1 LSSNA
6 AQQRHPDPVRNT
18 QESDEPRGYRVLTVT
33 SNKGGVGKT
42 TVATNLAIYFRALR
56 EDLPILLIGLD
67 DHRLIDH
74 MFAIE
79 HDARGTRLEAALR
92 DGDLSPAIRLGQ
104 YGVHYVPTS
113 PEISELKGEL
123 RDPFYL
129 HEVLRRTGWKGLVI
143 VDTKSDLEILTRNAI
158 AAADLS
164 IVVVEDQLSIHEAVR
179 VFELLERYQKPRSAA
194 RVLLSLVDQRI
205 KFDDAQRGDIL
216 TLLRS
221 EVDGRRLPRFESFV
235 SRSPKVQSLGTNP
248 AGRPLSILH
257 NAKGSLVHRQ
267 MHELACEVL
276 GLLGDLEFVAQEP
289 APSPAAAPAHDR
301 DLAPVIPFP
310 VPVRREAVA
319 NPLAYQLAGTSSH
332 WELAEGKR
340 LLVELRARY
349 PKFFELIFDP
359 VTNRV
364 PELEELRQDLER
376 HPADRQNFDALNAIA
391 IGFFE
396 ISYRAEAQKGS
407 GLHYM
412 GQSFRAARVAA
423 VLWRAYGET
432 RDERLRDAII
442 DFFEDAASGQK
453 LGART
458 TARTLAQMVASI
470 QRQEPDPVRAARL
483 QRASQALRRGGAE
496 PADAR
501 RDPRSSPSPRPS
513 RAARA
518 AGAPGDEK
526 RGA

>member
-1 LSSNA
+1 MHA
-6 AQQRHPDPVRNT
+6 EPA
-18 QESDEPRGYRVLTVT
+18 SDMQDAEEPRGYRVLTVT

-79 HDARGTRLEAALR
+79 TDARGPRLEAALR
-92 DGDLSPAIRLGQ
+92 SGDLSPAIRLGQ
-104 YGVHYVPTS
+104 YGVHYVPSS

-179 VFELLERYQKPRSAA
+179 VFELLDRYHKPRSSA

-221 EVDGRRLPRFESFV
+221 EVDGRHLPRFESFV

-276 GLLGDLEFVAQEP
+276 GLLGDLDFAAEAP
-289 APSPAAAPAHDR
+289 APSPSPAPAAPAPPE
-301 DLAPVIPFP
+301 LAPVIPLP

-319 NPLAYQLAGTSSH
+319 NPLGYQLAGASSH
-332 WELAEGKR
+332 SEAAEGRR
-340 LLVELRARY
+340 LLAELRARY
-349 PKFFELIFDP
+349 PHFFELIFDP

-364 PELEELRQDLER
+364 PELEELRADLER
-376 HPADRQNFDALNAIA
+376 HPADRRNFDALNAIA

-432 RDERLRDAII
+432 RDGSLRDAII
-442 DFFEDAASGQK
+442 DFFEDAASGEK

-501 RDPRSSPSPRPS
+501 RDPRSTPSPRPS
-513 RAARA
+513 RAARIV
-518 AGAPGDEK
+518 GAPGDEK